1 MSSLFKKKITLLA
14 TKVGMCTPAGRGE
27 HLSTGDDAQGSV
39 AGLRNTLK
47 KKTSHYT
54 LDIQYFTIKRFFL
67 FNVTFKNLN
76 TQKCRGNVHNFDN
89 HSCK

>member
-1 MSSLFKKKITLLA
+1 MSYPKCLHYLKKKITLLA

-27 HLSTGDDAQGSV
+27 DHEHLSTGEDAQGSL

-54 LDIQYFTIKRFFL
+54 LDIQYFTIKRFGF
-67 FNVTFKNLN
+67 FFI
-76 TQKCRGNVHNFDN
+76 
-89 HSCK
+89 